1 MLYKS
6 FLEMRMDKAILIISD
21 VNDGD
26 KINPFT
32 KSDIC
37 TKIANEYCMA
47 NERPW
52 KCCRERY
59 VYFTIEILANVK
71 IYDRICTCIYM

>member
-6 FLEMRMDKAILIISD
+6 FLEMRMDKAIFIISD

-37 TKIANEYCMA
+37 TKIA

-71 IYDRICTCIYM
+71 IYDRICTCIRT